1 MCGAIYL
8 HPPLSG
14 PPPPYP
20 SPIPPPFPPPLP
32 PIGHFCDRWRKFARR
47 QAAPCCGQAKMHD
60 CARAG
65 GGARCSV
72 VYRYVCRRAGLTLR
86 IYNEKRGGQKVS
98 ATIYVH
104 HFNYLLSKLQ
114 SNALLHPPIHTV
126 QPHLHCKLLQIIGN
140 LVHKMKRILCT
151 VYNVLQ
157 VCTDT
162 VHCTVQYIYI
172 ECMHNSYPPYC
183 YCICQ
188 NI

>member
-1 MCGAIYL
+1 MI
-8 HPPLSG
+8 
-14 PPPPYP
+14 
-20 SPIPPPFPPPLP
+20 
-32 PIGHFCDRWRKFARR
+32 ARGR
-47 QAAPCCGQAKMHD
+47 GW
-60 CARAG
+60 
-65 GGARCSV
+65 GARCSV

-140 LVHKMKRILCT
+140 LVHKMKRILCIE
-151 VYNVLQ
+151 YNVLQ

-162 VHCTVQYIYI
+162 VQYSIYTMNVCTIRIRLTVVVHCTVYAKIFESI
-172 ECMHNSYPPYC
+172 
-183 YCICQ
+183 
-188 NI
+188 

>member
-1 MCGAIYL
+1 MFIILIIYYL
-8 HPPLSG
+8 NCNLT
-14 PPPPYP
+14 P
-20 SPIPPPFPPPLP
+20 SCT
-32 PIGHFCDRWRKFARR
+32 H
-47 QAAPCCGQAKMHD
+47 
-60 CARAG
+60 
-65 GGARCSV
+65 
-72 VYRYVCRRAGLTLR
+72 
-86 IYNEKRGGQKVS
+86 
-98 ATIYVH
+98 
-104 HFNYLLSKLQ
+104 
-114 SNALLHPPIHTV
+114 IHTV
-126 QPHLHCKLLQIIGN
+126 QPDLHSKLLQIIGN